1 MSLVIASNQTSDSI
15 TDTQSSIFKPWSFRN
30 DLSSTYTIPA
40 NGQVALQSVKYNLD
54 GTIDLSNDGQVF
66 YQYTGEELTKVPTND
81 EMKDSTAVPIR
92 TEIYKDQGILEV
104 SVEEV
109 ASRLQTA
116 MNEKVFHP
124 MLRDLVEVDVKRKSA
139 TNEFEGYNIVYKT
152 NDTLTNVIPKGKFG
166 IDGTYQEERDGTAT
180 PLWTYTDAGVFSTTS
195 DLPQVQSV
203 LVVDKPLSTYEGTIT
218 YNITD
223 IATSTNSF
231 GVGLSRYVKNPESSV
246 GGVVL
251 TVPKYFITDTLWAEG
266 SQEIDQDFMVDF
278 LVYTDP
284 ATKNLKVAH
293 AVGGGYATPTD
304 RTTMK
309 EVDYVTNAK
318 SYFSSEYAM
327 GANASNFE
335 KIKFIVTNQQVKVL
349 LIDDRADEFILIDYD
364 PTGAKGVNYKPVN
377 QSCWDLMP
385 WMWLETILGDATN
398 SISLEQMNQC
408 DWIKSYD
415 PDTYKDGSWFNYL
428 EGEGFQIV
436 SQELETRP
444 WNNYDLTNTIVYKG
458 VTTTPDFKFLDIASV
473 LTVLP
478 SDLYKPTIGA
488 NSAEILGFE
497 GIVNVVNNSSSAD
510 LTRTI
515 PSSTIPSLL
524 STKTMFLRLD
534 NFTQTTTNA
543 FVGNQS
549 SIIAHLPR
557 FDGQIQTG
565 RIYHEPKNLIYL
577 DLNNSEQLKVN
588 SFDISFCYSNE
599 QYVQA
604 LTGQS
609 VVVLYFRQKPE
620 TRVDID

>member
-15 TDTQSSIFKPWSFRN
+15 TDTESSIFKPWSFRN

-40 NGQVALQSVKYNLD
+40 NGQVALQSVKYNLN

-66 YQYTGEELTKVPTND
+66 YQYTGEELTKVDTGAD

-92 TEIYKDQGILEV
+92 TEIYKDQGIVEV
-104 SVEEV
+104 SVEQV
-109 ASRLQTA
+109 ASKLQTA

-152 NDTLTNVIPKGKFG
+152 NETLTNVIPKGKFG
-166 IDGTYQEERDGTAT
+166 IDGTYQEFRDGTAT

-195 DLPQVQSV
+195 ELPQVQSV
-203 LVVDKPLSTYEGTIT
+203 LVVDKPLSTYGGTIT
-218 YNITD
+218 YDITD
-223 IATSTNSF
+223 VATATNSF
-231 GVGLSRYVKNPESSV
+231 GIGLSRYVINPDSSNV
-246 GGVVL
+246 PLVV
-251 TVPKYFITDTLWAEG
+251 PEYFDTDTLWA
-266 SQEIDQDFMVDF
+266 QDTQDIDQDFMCDF

-284 ATKNLKVAH
+284 ATKNLRCAH
-293 AVGGGYATPTD
+293 AVASNSG
-304 RTTMK
+304 RTSMK
-309 EVDYVTNAK
+309 VVDYSSNAE

-327 GANASNFE
+327 GANVDNYE
-335 KIKFIVTNQQVKVL
+335 KIKFVFTNQQVKVV
-349 LIDDRADEFILIDYD
+349 LIDDRSNEKVLIDYD
-364 PTGAKGVNYKPVN
+364 SGGAKGVNYKPVN

-385 WMWLETILGDATN
+385 FMWLETIDGQATN
-398 SISLEQMNQC
+398 SITLEQMNQC
-408 DWIKSYD
+408 DWIKSYV
-415 PDTYKDGSWFNYL
+415 PDNYDDGSWFNYL
-428 EGEGFQIV
+428 EGEGLEVV
-436 SQELETRP
+436 SQELESRP
-444 WNNYDLTNTIVYKG
+444 WNNYSITNTIVHKG
-458 VTTTPDFKFLDIASV
+458 LKTNPFKFLDIASV
-473 LTVLP
+473 LTVMQ
-478 SDLYKPTIGA
+478 SDLYRPTIDA
-488 NSAEILGFE
+488 NSEEVLGFE
-497 GIVNVVNNSSSAD
+497 DRVDVVNNTSTAD

-515 PSSTIPSLL
+515 ASSSIPTLL
-524 STKTMFLRLD
+524 STKSMFVRLD
-534 NFTQTTTNA
+534 NFTQTSTNA
-543 FVGNQS
+543 FIGNQS

-557 FDGQIQTG
+557 FDGQVQTG

>member
-15 TDTQSSIFKPWSFRN
+15 TDTESSIFKPWSFRN

-66 YQYTGEELTKVPTND
+66 YQYTGEELTKDPDAD

-104 SVEEV
+104 SVEEI
-109 ASRLQTA
+109 ASKLQTA

-152 NDTLTNVIPKGKFG
+152 NETLTNVIPKGKFG

-203 LVVDKPLSTYEGTIT
+203 LVVDKPLSTYGGTIT
-218 YNITD
+218 YDITD
-223 IATSTNSF
+223 VETTTNSF
-231 GVGLSRYVKNPESSV
+231 GVGLSRYVIQADSV
-246 GGVVL
+246 GDLVV
-251 TVPKYFITDTLWAEG
+251 PEYFITDTLWEG
-266 SQEIDQDFMVDF
+266 QEIDQEFMCDFF
-278 LVYTDP
+278 VYTDP
-284 ATKNLKVAH
+284 TDKTLRCAH
-293 AVGGGYATPTD
+293 AVADSSIDAGKTM
-304 RTTMK
+304 MK
-309 EVDYVTNAK
+309 EVEYFNNAT
-318 SYFSSEYAM
+318 SYFTSRYAM
-327 GANASNFE
+327 GANVDNYE
-335 KIKFIVTNQQVKVL
+335 KIKFIFTNQQVKVV
-349 LIDDRADEFILIDYD
+349 LIDDRSNEKVLIDYD
-364 PTGAKGVNYKPVN
+364 STGLKAVNYKPVN

-385 WMWLETILGDATN
+385 FMWLQTVDGQFTN
-398 SISLEQMNQC
+398 SISLEKMNQC
-408 DWIKSYD
+408 DWIKSYK
-415 PDTYKDGSWFNYL
+415 PNNFENGSWYNYL
-428 EGEGFQIV
+428 ELEDMSGFG

-444 WNNYDLTNTIVYKG
+444 WNNYAVTNTIVHKG
-458 VTTTPDFKFLDIASV
+458 LTTSPFKFLDIASV
-473 LTVLP
+473 LTLLP
-478 SDLYKPTIGA
+478 SEVYKPTIGA

-497 GIVNVVNNSSSAD
+497 GIVDVVNNTSSAN

>member
-66 YQYTGEELTKVPTND
+66 YQYTGEELTKDPTTD

-104 SVEEV
+104 SVEEI

-152 NDTLTNVIPKGKFG
+152 NETLTNVIPKGKFG
-166 IDGTYQEERDGTAT
+166 IDGTYEAERDGTDD

-195 DLPQVQSV
+195 ELPQVQSV
-203 LVVDKPLSTYEGTIT
+203 LVVDKPLSTYGGTIT

-223 IATSTNSF
+223 VATDTNSF
-231 GVGLSRYVKNPESSV
+231 GVGLSRYVIQVDSV
-246 GGVVL
+246 GDLVV
-251 TVPKYFITDTLWAEG
+251 PEYFITDTLWEG
-266 SQEIDQDFMVDF
+266 QEIDQEFMCDFF
-278 LVYTDP
+278 VYTDP
-284 ATKNLKVAH
+284 TDKTLRCAH
-293 AVGGGYATPTD
+293 AVADSSIDAGKTM
-304 RTTMK
+304 MK
-309 EVDYVTNAK
+309 EVE
-318 SYFSSEYAM
+318 YFNNTESDFTSRYAM
-327 GANASNFE
+327 GANASNYE
-335 KIKFIVTNQQVKVL
+335 KIKFIVTNQKVKVV
-349 LIDDRADEFILIDYD
+349 LIDDRDNEAVLIDYD
-364 PTGAKGVNYKPVN
+364 STGAKAVNYKPVN

-385 WMWLETILGDATN
+385 FMWLQTVDGEFTN

-408 DWIKSYD
+408 DWIKSYK
-415 PDTYKDGSWFNYL
+415 PDNFKNGSWYNYL
-428 EGEGFQIV
+428 EFEDLSGFG

-444 WNNYDLTNTIVYKG
+444 WNNYAVTNTIVHKG
-458 VTTTPDFKFLDIASV
+458 LTTTPFKFLDIASV
-473 LTVLP
+473 LTVQQ

-497 GIVNVVNNSSSAD
+497 GIVDVVNNTTTAD

-609 VVVLYFRQKPE
+609 VVVLYFRAKPS
-620 TRVDID
+620 

>member
-15 TDTQSSIFKPWSFRN
+15 TDTESSIFKPWSFRN

-66 YQYTGEELTKVPTND
+66 YQYTGEELTKDPNAD

-109 ASRLQTA
+109 ATKLQTA

-203 LVVDKPLSTYEGTIT
+203 LVVDKPLSTYGGTIT

-223 IATSTNSF
+223 IATATNSF
-231 GVGLSRYVKNPESSV
+231 GVGLSRYVKNAESSA

-251 TVPKYFITDTLWAEG
+251 TVPPYFITDTLWDEG
-266 SQEIDQDFMVDF
+266 SQEIDQDFMCDF

-293 AVGGGYATPTD
+293 AVGDDTD
-304 RTTMK
+304 RTSMK
-309 EVDYVTNAK
+309 EVEYFNNAT
-318 SYFSSEYAM
+318 SYFTSRYAM
-327 GANASNFE
+327 GANVDNFE
-335 KIKFIVTNQQVKVL
+335 KIKFIFTNQKVKVV
-349 LIDDRADEFILIDYD
+349 LIDDRSNEKVLIDYD
-364 PTGAKGVNYKPVN
+364 STGAKAVNYKPVN

-385 WMWLETILGDATN
+385 FMWLQTVDGQFTN

-408 DWIKSYD
+408 DWIKSYK
-415 PDTYKDGSWFNYL
+415 PDNFKNGSWYNYL
-428 EGEGFQIV
+428 ELEDLSGFG

-444 WNNYDLTNTIVYKG
+444 WNNYAVTNTIVHKG
-458 VTTTPDFKFLDIASV
+458 LTTSPFKFLDIASV
-473 LTVLP
+473 LTLLP
-478 SDLYKPTIGA
+478 SEVYKPTIGA

-497 GIVNVVNNSSSAD
+497 GIVDVVNNTSSAN

-543 FVGNQS
+543 FIGNQS